1 MEIIF
6 SLDMQ
11 KLRLKEFKCYK
22 VTQWTGIRAWIPSQ
36 ERGQSTKPTLLRLC

>member
-6 SLDMQ
+6 SLDSQ

-22 VTQWTGIRAWIPSQ
+22 VTQWIGIRAWILSQ
-36 ERGQSTKPTLLRLC
+36 ERGQSTKPMLLQLC